1 MHISESWFERIQ
13 GSVSAERAGDTR
25 NPFQKDKA
33 RILHSAAFRRL
44 QAKTQV
50 MYIGMHD
57 FPRTRLTHSL
67 EASQIGSSLVVHF
80 QHHQS
85 DLARDLKLSE
95 PLIESLCL
103 AHDIGHPPYG
113 HGGEIA
119 LNYMMR
125 HHGGFEGNGQ
135 TFRIVTQLEAYTPS
149 AGMNLSRRSL
159 LGLLKYPVTMNQ
171 ACRQTL
177 PSDISDFRHLP
188 TRDWLPAKAL
198 YDDDQTAL
206 SWVLKVL
213 SDSDKQQLQTF
224 SMAPSASTH
233 GQSQFKSVDA
243 SIMEL
248 ADDIAYGVHD
258 LEDAIVVGLINREL
272 WMAQMFDLLQE
283 LEQQLSDFNAT
294 ELTDQLFSEQHYQRK
309 RAIGGLVNRLLTS
322 ARLETYSA
330 QFKEPL
336 LQYEA
341 NLGSPEQQLLNA
353 LKQFIF
359 RFVIRKPE
367 MQVQEFKGQQVVMEL
382 FDALSVDPERLLPE
396 NTKHRYLLEKDK
408 LDEGKAGNPQRVI
421 ADYLAGM
428 TDAYA
433 AKLHQEMFSARII
446 G

>member
-1 MHISESWFERIQ
+1 MQISESWFERIQ
-13 GSVSAERAGDTR
+13 DSASAERAGDTR
-25 NPFQKDKA
+25 NAFQKDKA

-85 DLARDLKLSE
+85 ELAHELKLSE
-95 PLIESLCL
+95 PLVESLCL

-135 TFRIVTQLEAYTPS
+135 TFRIVTQLEAYTPA
-149 AGMNLSRRSL
+149 AGMNLCRRTL
-159 LGLLKYPVTMNQ
+159 LGLLKYPVTMSQ
-171 ACRQTL
+171 ACRKTL
-177 PSDISDFRHLP
+177 PGDISNFRHLP

-198 YDDDQTAL
+198 YDDDQQAITWL
-206 SWVLKVL
+206 FNNL
-213 SDSDKQQLQTF
+213 SDNDKQQLQTF
-224 SMAPSASTH
+224 STSPSASSH

-272 WMAQMFDLLQE
+272 WMGQMFDLLQA
-283 LEQQLSDFNAT
+283 LEPQFTDFNAT

-322 ARLETYSA
+322 ARLDAYSA
-330 QFKEPL
+330 QFEEPL
-336 LQYEA
+336 LQYQA
-341 NLGSPEQQLLNA
+341 SLGAAEQELLNA

-367 MQVQEFKGQQVVMEL
+367 MQVQEFKGQQIVMEL

-396 NTKHRYLLEKDK
+396 NTKQRYVLEKDSLK
-408 LDEGKAGNPQRVI
+408 KGKSGNPQRVI